1 VTVVQ
6 TMVRVGVDELW
17 ADDGGGPGRPV
28 VLLHPGVGDSTIWDD
43 VLPALL
49 AQYRVIRYDVRGY
62 GRSPAATTEY
72 VLLDDLVAV
81 LDHFGVRRAALVGCS
96 MGGATS
102 IDLALADPDRV
113 AAMVL
118 VCPGISGYPWP
129 DEPELDAE
137 LDALAQA
144 GDLDGLAEVGL
155 RVWAAAG
162 ADEAARALL
171 RGAAQ
176 AWLNEEQFQA
186 EGPPAFDRLGD
197 VRVPTVI
204 MVGDV
209 DRPALISCNEEAA
222 RRIPGAQLVRV
233 PGGDHLLPLR
243 HPELVTDTVLG
254 HLADIKP
261 RW

>member
-1 VTVVQ
+1 
-6 TMVRVGVDELW
+6 MRVGVDELW
-17 ADDGGGPGRPV
+17 ADDTGGPGRPV
-28 VLLHPGVGDSTIWDD
+28 VLLHPGIADSTIWDG
-43 VLPALL
+43 VLPALA

-62 GRSPAATTEY
+62 GRSPEATTEY
-72 VLLDDLVAV
+72 VLLDDLLAV

-96 MGGATS
+96 MGGGTS
-102 IDLALADPDRV
+102 VDLALADPGRV

-118 VCPGISGYPWP
+118 VCPGFSGYPWP

-155 RVWAAAG
+155 RMWVGAG
-162 ADEAARALL
+162 ADEAARALM
-171 RGAAQ
+171 RGAVR
-176 AWLNEEQFQA
+176 AWLNEEEFQRA
-186 EGPPAFDRLGD
+186 GLPAFERLGE
-197 VRVPTVI
+197 VHVPTVI
-204 MVGDV
+204 MVGDL
-209 DRPALISCNEEAA
+209 DRPALIDCNEEAA
-222 RRIPGAQLVRV
+222 GRIPDARLVRV

-254 HLADIKP
+254 HLAAITP

>member
-1 VTVVQ
+1 
-6 TMVRVGVDELW
+6 MRVGVDELW
-17 ADDGGGPGRPV
+17 ADDTGGPGRPV
-28 VLLHPGVGDSTIWDD
+28 VLLHPGIADSTIWDG
-43 VLPALL
+43 VLPALA

-62 GRSPAATTEY
+62 GRSPEATTEY
-72 VLLDDLVAV
+72 VLLDDLLAV

-96 MGGATS
+96 MGGGTS
-102 IDLALADPDRV
+102 VDLALADPGRV

-155 RVWAAAG
+155 RMWVGAG
-162 ADEAARALL
+162 ADEAARALM
-171 RGAAQ
+171 RGAVR
-176 AWLNEEQFQA
+176 AWLNEEEFQRA
-186 EGPPAFDRLGD
+186 GLPAFDRLGE
-197 VRVPTVI
+197 VHVPTVI
-204 MVGDV
+204 MVGAL
-209 DRPALISCNEEAA
+209 DRPALISCNEQAA
-222 RRIPGAQLVRV
+222 GRIPDGRLVRV

-243 HPELVTDTVLG
+243 HPGLVTDTVLG
-254 HLADIKP
+254 HLAAITP